1 MKGNDVQMLDWK
13 EKNGEWYCYKAGTL
27 VKSWVEDENGRWFH
41 LNERNGKIDIDWVE
55 IDSIWYYFY
64 PKKTEKD
71 GDTHYTGEMATGW
84 IEIDS
89 KWYYLYSKRTE
100 KDGITHPKG
109 EMAAGW
115 AEIESRWYYFY
126 SKRTEK
132 DGITHPKGEMA
143 TGWIEI
149 DSRWYFLYPNK
160 TEKYGVTHPQGEMAT
175 DWTEINSKWY
185 YLYTKKTEKDGNTH
199 YIGEMATGWIKL
211 NEKWYYLYSDGK
223 MACNTTIDG
232 WSINSNGV
240 ANNSAVS
247 GDGLISDDLVKFI
260 GGWEAFYDHAY
271 EDPYHPGNKSCW
283 TIGYGTT
290 YQVNS
295 SAFPNG
301 LSSTCTRSQAL
312 TWLKQEINKV
322 AKEVK
327 SVLNERGASLS
338 QQAFDSI
345 CDIGYNSGTADL
357 LYGKCV
363 TLNAV
368 ISGNPDRIT
377 SALMSWNKVNGVV
390 SEGLTKRCR
399 ARVNMCLYGLYDS
412 TH

>member
-13 EKNGEWYCYKAGTL
+13 EKNGEWFCYKAGTL
-27 VKSWVEDENGRWFH
+27 VKGWVEDENGRWFH
-41 LNERNGKIDIDWVE
+41 LNERNGKMDIDWVE

-71 GDTHYTGEMATGW
+71 GNTHYTGEMATGW

-115 AEIESRWYYFY
+115 AEIDSRWYYFY

-132 DGITHPKGEMA
+132 DGITYPKGEMA

-199 YIGEMATGWIKL
+199 YTGEMATGWIKL

-232 WSINSNGV
+232 WSIDSNGV

-247 GDGLISDDLVKFI
+247 GDGLVSTNCINFVKGYEQFHAHKYDDGTGTITQGYGCIKDEIADWGDTITEQQASDRLNNLINAKYAKPVKANLDSKGISLTQNQFDSLVSF
-260 GGWEAFYDHAY
+260 AY
-271 EDPYHPGNKSCW
+271 N
-283 TIGYGTT
+283 IGYPTLFK
-290 YQVNS
+290 S
-295 SAFPNG
+295 SLYNYIVSGGRDADTIKRYF
-301 LSSTCTRSQAL
+301 CMY
-312 TWLKQEINKV
+312 NK
-322 AKEVK
+322 
-327 SVLNERGASLS
+327 G
-338 QQAFDSI
+338 
-345 CDIGYNSGTADL
+345 
-357 LYGKCV
+357 
-363 TLNAV
+363 
-368 ISGNPDRIT
+368 
-377 SALMSWNKVNGVV
+377 MVNGVLTV
-390 SEGLTKRCR
+390 MDGLNKRR
-399 ARVNMCLYGLYDS
+399 IAESNIFNYGIYDS